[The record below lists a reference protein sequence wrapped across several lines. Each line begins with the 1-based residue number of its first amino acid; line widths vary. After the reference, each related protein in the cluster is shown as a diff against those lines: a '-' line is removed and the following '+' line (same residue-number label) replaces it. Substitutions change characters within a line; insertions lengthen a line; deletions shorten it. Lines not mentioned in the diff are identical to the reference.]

1 MEKVEI
7 AERPS
12 AQPGPVESSAPSP
25 APAPTQEPHSAS
37 FIFALGQ
44 VEPRFPSLA
53 VEKEIV
59 QATGRIDTSGQTDR
73 QALQTVLADRG
84 NRYLARQMCW
94 VFKIEGLETY
104 LLAPRDSADFELLIE
119 TVRGGPR
126 PTDVDVV
133 IGVQG
138 PIAPPEMCSGLVIPI
153 VIFDQLYSFDRDEL
167 IHEIPRPKDSP
178 EEEFR
183 ATATE
188 LFNRIM
194 QMADN
199 AGATDEHRALNYL
212 AVRYPNIYAKTVEAH
227 GVESALTAV
236 EARLSRLSGT
246 RKIVDV
252 VFTYTHR
259 RTDVA
264 DKYFVRVDVTEE
276 FPFLVTKMSPY
287 YERT

>member
-1 MEKVEI
+1 
-7 AERPS
+7 
-12 AQPGPVESSAPSP
+12 
-25 APAPTQEPHSAS
+25 
-37 FIFALGQ
+37 
-44 VEPRFPSLA
+44 
-53 VEKEIV
+53 
-59 QATGRIDTSGQTDR
+59 
-73 QALQTVLADRG
+73 
-84 NRYLARQMCW
+84 
-94 VFKIEGLETY
+94 
-104 LLAPRDSADFELLIE
+104 
-119 TVRGGPR
+119 
-126 PTDVDVV
+126 
-133 IGVQG
+133 
-138 PIAPPEMCSGLVIPI
+138 
-153 VIFDQLYSFDRDEL
+153 
-167 IHEIPRPKDSP
+167 
-178 EEEFR
+178 
-183 ATATE
+183 
-188 LFNRIM
+188 
-194 QMADN
+194 MADN